1 MEKTV
6 LIIATLDTKG
16 EEVKYIKEK
25 LEGKGKRVLVLD
37 SGTRGAPI
45 GVKADIPREEVAK
58 AAGSDIEKVNGMR
71 RGPAIEVMK
80 KGIAKI
86 CKELYEAGRVHGIMS
101 LGGSDGACLAS
112 AGMQVLPP
120 GVPKMLI
127 SPVFQGKETFGE
139 FVGSKDILC
148 MHSMIDIL
156 GINQFS
162 RKIFDNAV
170 GAMVGMLDA
179 DVSPKVEEGK
189 MIGTTMYGNTT
200 PAVMRAKSLLE
211 RDGFEVLVFHPNG
224 TGGRIM
230 EQLAEEGIL
239 AGVLDIT
246 PHEFVDEMYGGQH
259 AGGPRR
265 LEVVG
270 EVGVPQVV
278 APGCVDFIL
287 WGGPLPERYKDR
299 RTYPFNPYLTLVRT
313 TVEEMVEIGET
324 MAKKLNKAIGPVTV
338 VVPLRGMSMYNKPGD
353 PIYYPEAD
361 AAFLKSLKAH
371 LDPKIKLVEVDAH
384 INDPVFADRC
394 VSELEAI
401 LGKG

>member
-1 MEKTV
+1 LEKTV

-16 EEVKYIKEK
+16 EEVRYIKER
-25 LEGKGKRVLVLD
+25 LEERGKRVLVMD
-37 SGTRGAPI
+37 SGTRGTPI
-45 GVKADIPREEVAK
+45 GIKADIPREEVAR
-58 AAGSDIEKVNGMR
+58 AAGHDIREINEMR
-71 RGPAIEVMK
+71 RGPAIEAMK

-86 CKELYEAGRVHGIMS
+86 CRELYEAGKIHGIMS
-101 LGGSDGACLAS
+101 VGGSDGACLAS

-120 GVPKMLI
+120 GVPKLLI

-139 FVGSKDILC
+139 FVGTKDVIC

-179 DVSPKVEEGK
+179 NVSPKIEKGN

-200 PAVMRAKSLLE
+200 PAVMRAKALLE

-230 EQLAEEGIL
+230 EQLAEEGML
-239 AGVLDIT
+239 AGVLDMT

-270 EVGVPQVV
+270 EAGVPQVV

-287 WGGPLPERYKDR
+287 WGGPLPEKYKNR
-299 RTYPFNPYLTLVRT
+299 KTYPFNPYLTLVRT
-313 TVEEMVEIGET
+313 TIEEAREIGET
-324 MAKKLNKAIGPVTV
+324 MARKLNKARGPVTV
-338 VVPLRGMSMYNKPGD
+338 VVPLRGMSMYNRPGE

-361 AAFLKSLKAH
+361 AEFLRALKER
-371 LDPKIKLVEVDAH
+371 LDPRIKLVEVDAH
-384 INDPVFADRC
+384 INDPIFADVC
-394 VSELEAI
+394 VSELEAL
-401 LGKG
+401 LGKR

>member
-1 MEKTV
+1 LEKTV

-338 VVPLRGMSMYNKPGD
+338 VVPLKGMSMYNKPGD